1 MSNDYFNRIRKSKR
15 SSDLFYENY
24 SNCDGK
30 KIIDSEKQREINQV
44 VSKFF
49 FGHFDTNK
57 IYFWY

>member
-1 MSNDYFNRIRKSKR
+1 MSTTVDEEWEKFCE
-15 SSDLFYENY
+15 DEEGFLPEN
-24 SNCDGK
+24 NV
-30 KIIDSEKQREINQV
+30 IIDSEKQREINQV